1 MNNHIALYVPSTSN
15 VDRPVDTAKYVNL
28 VAKLFSV
35 WFGGATIE
43 SVQGCYL
50 SDSGKLV
57 SEPITRVFSFVE
69 TLDDQTKAR
78 VTGVANLIKARLSQ
92 ESVAVEFITYP
103 ASEGMLFV

>member
-1 MNNHIALYVPSTSN
+1 MKNLIALYVPSTVN

-43 SVQGCYL
+43 NKQGCYL

-57 SEPITRVFSFVE
+57 NEPITRVYSFVE
-69 TLDDQTKAR
+69 TLDEQTKAR
-78 VTGVANLIKARLSQ
+78 VIGVANLIKTRLSQ
-92 ESVAVEFITYP
+92 ESVAIELIEYP
-103 ASEGMLFV
+103 TSEGMLFV